1 MRSSSADMMADVLV
15 GRCGIVVIT
24 RKEAE
29 SGTEREA
36 GSQIARKV
44 SKYRGER
51 LNIATVKQR

>member
-1 MRSSSADMMADVLV
+1 MMADVLV